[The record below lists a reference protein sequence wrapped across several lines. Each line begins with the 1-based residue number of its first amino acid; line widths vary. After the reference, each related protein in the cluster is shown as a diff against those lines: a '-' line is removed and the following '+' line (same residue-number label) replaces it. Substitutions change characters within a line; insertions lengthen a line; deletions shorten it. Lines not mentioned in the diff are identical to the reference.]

1 MTEFNRVSTDAEL
14 KELSEIA
21 NKVWHEFFPCIL
33 SNEQIDYMVAKF
45 QSYNAMK
52 NQIKNDNYEYFFIE
66 VNGEKAGYTGIK
78 NDGDRL
84 FLSKLY
90 LIKEYRGKGIASS
103 AFEFLKNICRER
115 NLKAIWLTVN
125 KYNENTINVYL
136 KKGFEII
143 DSKVADIGNGY
154 VMDDYIMQLK
164 IGE

>member
-1 MTEFNRVSTDAEL
+1 MTEFIKVSEESEL
-14 KELSEIA
+14 RELAVTA

-33 SNEQIDYMVAKF
+33 SPEQIDYMVEKF
-45 QSYNAMK
+45 QSYEAMK
-52 NQIKNDNYEYFFIE
+52 NQIKNDNYEYYFINY
-66 VNGEKAGYTGIK
+66 NGERAGYTGIK

-90 LIKEYRGKGIASS
+90 LIKEFRGKGIASE

-125 KYNENTINVYL
+125 KYNKNTISVYL

-164 IGE
+164 VGE